1 MMKDAFDFEQIFVE
15 HTENNDHISDIQLEN
30 QTCYLKKFL
39 PMNKDGLKDYDI
51 INVIY
56 WDKERHMVLL
66 LCSWHNLLSVTRHSG
81 RKSTRLQL
89 LALEPFNLQV
99 KRLS

>member
-1 MMKDAFDFEQIFVE
+1 MRKDAFDFEQIFVE

-51 INVIY
+51 INVIC
-56 WDKERHMVLL
+56 WDKERHMVLM
-66 LCSWHNLLSVTRHSG
+66 LCSWHNTIGNSTQRT
-81 RKSTRLQL
+81 KSTPT
-89 LALEPFNLQV
+89 AIAGAKAF
-99 KRLS
+99 